1 METTCK
7 VASMQILLSE
17 AVGIED
23 ARGFR
28 EHEGRL
34 TFFGVPK
41 LLTRLDDKM
50 SEFVA
55 LCCKAS
61 GAAEGL
67 WALRSFGLGAF
78 WRIPE
83 VVG

>member
-1 METTCK
+1 
-7 VASMQILLSE
+7 MQILLSK

-41 LLTRLDDKM
+41 LLTCQEEKM
-50 SEFVA
+50 SEVVA

-67 WALRSFGLGAF
+67 WALRSCGPGASLEDSGS
-78 WRIPE
+78 R
-83 VVG
+83 